1 MLKILFS
8 FLILIL
14 LSNFAL
20 AVDYVAPQTTTSG
33 TDYTPDDGDTIIFS
47 SNLVDGAGIENEAGS
62 TIGELN
68 NRATITIDSDNKGNI
83 KGILNNGTISKGITN
98 LVGINV
104 TTTGTVDQPEIVGVQ
119 EEIRSGNAYGIQNR
133 NTLGFLINFSNI
145 TVTSSGKGTARG
157 IDNSN
162 GGSFSTMTLSS
173 SGSITVVGA
182 ESSGGS
188 LYGTYNATGIYN
200 HSDTGTNQTIGT
212 ITNDGSITAT
222 RTGIQN
228 NAEAADATITTLTNS
243 GTIKTTGIT
252 SVSETGSDFS
262 AAIHNTGTGN
272 GDALITTLTN
282 SSTGVIQATANGGY
296 GVLNSTNSTITTFTN
311 EGSIIGGT
319 TSGYGIR
326 TGGVLTTLT
335 NKGTIDGKTYDIQNI
350 SALSPT
356 FTNLV
361 NQQGANGNDILTFDG
376 TLPTNYKVIVASTT
390 DYGKVLFSNE
400 AGTTNFTIDSSSSV
414 SNNTKYE
421 AVVDGIGTS
430 SLGST
435 RSGSFGE
442 YTWQIVLQSGS
453 SDTWDLIIGSIR
465 TAYTARITTNSLSK
479 IAEILEAI
487 NTAGSNS
494 TLSTALDGL
503 SDSVLEKV
511 VNQIEGVTIK
521 SINGQSFKNHSTFKR
536 AVSSAVSTRS
546 VNSLTRNN
554 YASLNLSDLNM
565 GLQQNGYQ
573 SYIFND
579 FDFKSMANIFS
590 NKDLFSLK
598 SKGST
603 FFFRTFADQANQDK
617 IGSDTGYEAT
627 TTGILFGNQNNLTE
641 EIEQGWSLGYSSND
655 TDFDDSY
662 GQSKTNTLHAMI
674 YQNQKYDQFTLGIN
688 LGTYISRGDLDR
700 KITDGTPQTL
710 KSRSYNYGADITA
723 DIKRSYFLKNNLT
736 FIPSFSTN
744 ISYIIQDDLD
754 ETGGDLA
761 LAVKNENLLI
771 IKPEIGFAIEKN
783 FANSEKISKN
793 LSFSVYGSYEEKLDG
808 TTAKAKIKD
817 TGSNFDIVDE
827 NKDDTFVT
835 TGIGYSA
842 TNKIKNT
849 DHNFGFYFTQNDNN
863 NLNSSLLSYNYS
875 KKF

>member
-1 MLKILFS
+1 MLKTLYSIF
-8 FLILIL
+8 ILIF
-14 LSNFAL
+14 LSNFVFGA
-20 AVDYVAPQTTTSG
+20 DFTTPQIATPADDG
-33 TDYTPDDGDTIIFS
+33 NYAPDDGTIIFS
-47 SNLVDGAGIENEAGS
+47 SNAVDGAAIENQNGT

-68 NRATITIDSDNKGNI
+68 NRLAITVDSNSNGNI
-83 KGILNNGTISKGITN
+83 KGILNNGTISTGISN
-98 LVGINV
+98 LAAINV
-104 TTTGTVDQPEIVGVQ
+104 TTTGTVDTEGD
-119 EEIRSGNAYGIQNR
+119 RSGNAYGIQNR
-133 NTLGFLINFSNI
+133 NSLGFLQNFSNI

-162 GGSFSTMTLSS
+162 GGSFSNITLYSA
-173 SGSITVVGA
+173 GSINVVGA

-200 HSDTGTNQTIGT
+200 HSDTVTNQTIGT
-212 ITNDGSITAT
+212 INNGSSITAT

-243 GTIKTTGIT
+243 GTIRTTGIT

-262 AAIHNTGTGN
+262 AAIHNTGTEN

-335 NKGTIDGKTYDIQNI
+335 NKGTIDGKTHDIQNI

-361 NQQGANGNDILTFDG
+361 NQQGADGNDILTFDG

-511 VNQIEGVTIK
+511 ANQIEGVTIK

-536 AVSSAVSTRS
+536 AVSSALATPSVS
-546 VNSLTRNN
+546 SLTRNN
-554 YASLNLSDLNM
+554 YASLSLNDLNFN
-565 GLQQNGYQ
+565 QSQNEYQ
-573 SYIFND
+573 MYSANS
-579 FDFKSMANIFS
+579 FDFKSMANIFK

-603 FFFRTFADQANQDK
+603 LFFRTFADQNNQDK
-617 IGSDTGYEAT
+617 IGTDTGFESSTA
-627 TTGILFGNQNNLTE
+627 GFLLGNQNNLTDD
-641 EIEQGWSLGYSSND
+641 IEQGWSFGYSSND
-655 TDFDDSY
+655 TDFDENY
-662 GQSKTNTLHAMI
+662 GNSEANTLHAMI
-674 YQNQKYDQFTLGIN
+674 YQNQQYDNFVLGLN
-688 LGTYISRGDLDR
+688 LGTYISRTDMDR
-700 KITDGTPQTL
+700 EITDGSVQTL
-710 KSRSYNYGADITA
+710 KSRSYNYGFDITA
-723 DIKRSYFLKNNLT
+723 DIKQSYQLENNFT
-736 FIPSFSTN
+736 FTPSFSTN
-744 ISYIIQDDLD
+744 LSYIIQDDLD
-754 ETGGDLA
+754 ESGGDLA
-761 LAVKNENLLI
+761 LSVKNDNLLI
-771 IKPEIGFAIEKN
+771 VKPEIGFALEKSFN
-783 FANSEKISKN
+783 QTDQVSKS
-793 LSFSVYGSYEEKLDG
+793 LGFSVYGSYEEKLDG
-808 TTAKAKIKD
+808 TTSKAKIKD

-827 NKDDTFVT
+827 NKNDTFVT
-835 TGIGYSA
+835 TGLGY
-842 TNKIKNT
+842 TFLDKIDNT
-849 DHNFGFYFTQNDNN
+849 EYNFGFYYTQNDNN
-863 NLNSSLLSYNYS
+863 NLNSTLVSFNYN

>member
-14 LSNFAL
+14 FSESALTEDFTEKQNTTNGETYSN
-20 AVDYVAPQTTTSG
+20 SE
-33 TDYTPDDGDTIIFS
+33 GDTIQIS
-47 SNLVDGAGIENEAGS
+47 ITTVDDYGIENLSGY
-62 TIGELN
+62 TIHSFY
-68 NRATITIDSDNKGNI
+68 NRADITLSGNNTGNI
-83 KGILNNGTISKGITN
+83 KGILNSGTITGNIQQY
-98 LVGINV
+98 GDIDV
-104 TTTGTVDQPEIVGVQ
+104 TTSGLMDSDGS
-119 EEIRSGNAYGIQNR
+119 RSGNVYGFQNR
-133 NTLGFLINFSNI
+133 KSLSSLVHRGNI
-145 TVTSSGKGTARG
+145 TSTSTGKGTARG

-162 GGSFSTMTLSS
+162 GGDIDSLTINIRASV
-173 SGSITVVGA
+173 TVVGA

-188 LYGTYNATGIYN
+188 QYGTYNATGIYN
-200 HSDTGTNQTIGT
+200 HADTSSDNQTIIGLTQRGT
-212 ITNDGSITAT
+212 ITAT

-228 NAEAADATITTLTNS
+228 YAEAADATITTLTNS

-262 AAIHNTGTGN
+262 AAIHNTGTVN

-335 NKGTIDGKTYDIQNI
+335 NKGTIDGKTHDIQNI
-350 SALSPT
+350 SSFSPT

-361 NQQGANGNDILTFDG
+361 NQQGADGNDILTFDG

-511 VNQIEGVTIK
+511 ANQIEGVTIK

-536 AVSSAVSTRS
+536 AVSSALATLSVS
-546 VNSLTRNN
+546 SLTRNN
-554 YASLNLSDLNM
+554 YASLSLNDLNFN
-565 GLQQNGYQ
+565 QSQNEYQ
-573 SYIFND
+573 MYSANS
-579 FDFKSMANIFS
+579 FDFKSMANIFK

-603 FFFRTFADQANQDK
+603 LFFRTFADQTNQDK
-617 IGSDTGYEAT
+617 IGTDTGFESSTA
-627 TTGILFGNQNNLTE
+627 GFLLGNQNNLTDD
-641 EIEQGWSLGYSSND
+641 IEQGWSFGYSTND
-655 TDFDDSY
+655 TDFDENY
-662 GQSKTNTLHAMI
+662 GNSEANTLHAMI
-674 YQNQKYDQFTLGIN
+674 YQNQQYDNFVLGLN
-688 LGTYISRGDLDR
+688 LGTYVSRTDMDR
-700 KITDGTPQTL
+700 EITDGSVQTL
-710 KSRSYNYGADITA
+710 KSRSYNYGFDITA
-723 DIKRSYFLKNNLT
+723 DIKQSYQLENNFT
-736 FIPSFSTN
+736 FTPSFSTN
-744 ISYIIQDDLD
+744 LSYIFQDDLD
-754 ETGGDLA
+754 ESGGDLA
-761 LAVKNENLLI
+761 LSVKNDNLLI
-771 IKPEIGFAIEKN
+771 VKPEIGFALEKSFN
-783 FANSEKISKN
+783 QTDQVSKS
-793 LSFSVYGSYEEKLDG
+793 LGFSVYGSYEEKLDG
-808 TTAKAKIKD
+808 TTSKAKIKD

-835 TGIGYSA
+835 TGLGY
-842 TNKIKNT
+842 TFLDKIDNT
-849 DHNFGFYFTQNDNN
+849 EYNFGVYYTQNDNN
-863 NLNSSLLSYNYS
+863 NLNSTLASFNYN